1 MKTLFNLTTYNL
13 EKFNDVITKARCRIF
28 YKYGNRNGTYLTDEF
43 AEKLIAT
50 LPYTPIKGI
59 FDEESDD
66 YTDHGTSRN
75 KGRIYGIV
83 PENPNF
89 AWEPHLDEDGIT
101 RIYACA
107 DAYLFTALYSEA
119 NIIVERPQSMEL
131 YAKNLKGSWQ
141 YIDGKRYY
149 VFTDGCF
156 LGLGV
161 LGKEVKPCFEGASFY
176 SLCNSLN
183 EIVSKMEKY
192 VLDEGGSST
201 LNKELLYKLS
211 DSNKADMI
219 WSLLNPAYNEEG
231 NWQVDYTLCDVFDD
245 YAVVYNYAEHQYERV
260 YYTKDD
266 TNDSVS
272 LGKIEKCYILDVSK
286 SEKTAL
292 EALSQLNGS
301 TFEKVNENFGLVSNF
316 EQKFTEQA
324 NEISTLKLE
333 SETKD
338 ATISSLQTSVEA
350 LNDQVASLTQ
360 ENTALQTYKTNSEM
374 QEKQA
379 LVDKYAKI
387 MDAISLSS
395 IQERLADYNL
405 VDLNKDL
412 AELYVNA
419 NQSIFSKQDSTP
431 QVLIPKPVDEKTGLE
446 KLLDKYTNI

>member
-43 AEKLIAT
+43 AEKLVAT

-59 FDEESDD
+59 FDEETDD
-66 YTDHGTSRN
+66 YTDHGTFRN
-75 KGRIYGIV
+75 EGRIYGIV

-101 RIYACA
+101 RIYACS
-107 DAYLFTALYSEA
+107 DVYLFTALYSEA

-131 YAKNLKGSWQ
+131 YAKNIKGSWQ

-149 VFTDGCF
+149 VYTDGCF

-161 LGKEVKPCFEGASFY
+161 LGKEVEPCFEGASFY
-176 SLCNSLN
+176 SLCSSLN

-192 VLDEGGSST
+192 VLNEGGSST

-231 NWQVDYTLCDVFDD
+231 NWQVDYSLCDVFDN
-245 YAVVYNYAEHQYERV
+245 YAVVYNYAERQYERV

-266 TNDSVS
+266 ASDSVS
-272 LGKIEKCYILDVSK
+272 LGDVEKCYILDVSE
-286 SEKTAL
+286 SEKKAL
-292 EALSQLNGS
+292 EALHQINGC
-301 TFEKVNENFGLVSNF
+301 TFEKINENFALASDF

-360 ENTALQTYKTNSEM
+360 ENTAFQTYKTNAEM

-387 MDAISLSS
+387 MDAADLGD
-395 IQERLADYNL
+395 IQAKLADYNL

>member
-28 YKYGNRNGTYLTDEF
+28 YKYGNRNGTYITDEF
-43 AEKLIAT
+43 AEKLVAT

-59 FDEESDD
+59 FDQETDD
-66 YTDHGTSRN
+66 YTDHGISRN
-75 KGRIYGIV
+75 KGLIYGIV

-89 AWEPHLDEDGIT
+89 AWEPHLDDDGVT
-101 RIYACA
+101 RIYACS
-107 DAYLFTALYSEA
+107 DVYLFTALYSEA
-119 NIIVERPQSMEL
+119 NVIVERPQSMEL
-131 YAKNLKGSWQ
+131 YAKNIKGSWQ

-149 VFTDGCF
+149 VFTEGCF
-156 LGLGV
+156 LGLSV
-161 LGKEVKPCFEGASFY
+161 LGKEVEPCFEGASFY

-192 VLDEGGSST
+192 VLNEGGSST
-201 LNKELLYKLS
+201 LNNELLYKLS
-211 DSNKADMI
+211 DSKKADMI
-219 WSLLNPAYNEEG
+219 WLLLNPAYNEEG
-231 NWQVDYTLCDVFDD
+231 NWQVDYSICDVFDD
-245 YAVVYNYAEHQYERV
+245 YALVYNYAKRQYERV

-266 TNDSVS
+266 ASDSVS
-272 LGKIEKCYILDVSK
+272 LGDVEKCYIIDVSE
-286 SEKTAL
+286 SEKNAL
-292 EALSQLNGS
+292 EALHKMNGD
-301 TFEKVNENFGLVSNF
+301 TFEKIDENFALASDF

-324 NEISTLKLE
+324 GEISTLKLE

-360 ENTALQTYKTNSEM
+360 ENTALQTYKTNAEM

-387 MDAISLSS
+387 MDAADLSD
-395 IQERLADYNL
+395 IQAKLADYNL
-405 VDLNKDL
+405 ADLNKDL

-446 KLLDKYTNI
+446 KLLDKYTNM